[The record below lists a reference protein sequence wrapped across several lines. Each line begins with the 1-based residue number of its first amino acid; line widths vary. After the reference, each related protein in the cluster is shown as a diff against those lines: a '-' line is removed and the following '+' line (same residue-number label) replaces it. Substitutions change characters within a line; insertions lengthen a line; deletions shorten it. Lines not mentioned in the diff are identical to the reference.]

1 MELNVWLRAKK
12 NREKKRGY
20 SKALPSLP
28 EATRAFQS
36 RLHFVMLARIFL
48 SPNMA
53 LIQDMNASSSSGT
66 KKDERRERTVSK
78 LAELEVIWSDR
89 KRREQCQYLPRV
101 CAQKITYRDRP
112 TTPQRPRPQRHHILP
127 TKKHPKASTGSETVP
142 NWQTR

>member
-1 MELNVWLRAKK
+1 MCGCAQKK
-12 NREKKRGY
+12 IVKKKSGY

-36 RLHFVMLARIFL
+36 RLHLTMLARIFL
-48 SPNMA
+48 SPSMA
-53 LIQDMNASSSSGT
+53 LIQVMNASSSSGT

-89 KRREQCQYLPRV
+89 KKEGTMSVPSSS
-101 CAQKITYRDRP
+101 AQNFTYRDRP

-142 NWQTR
+142 NLQTR